1 MKQADGKFR
10 HQSVQDRK
18 SIKALLEAVT
28 KGVGKGELTFSD
40 DDGSFT
46 LEPDGLMTVRI
57 RGEKSDG
64 ACRFDIS
71 VTWSERPDEDDK
83 SKPVKIS

>member
-1 MKQADGKFR
+1 M
-10 HQSVQDRK
+10 
-18 SIKALLEAVT
+18 
-28 KGVGKGELTFSD
+28 TFSD